1 MVETTEGKPIK
12 RNRNI
17 PIQFYVTEKE
27 LELITNRM
35 EQTGIQNRRAY
46 LLKMATDGQVIHLDI
61 SGVREMV
68 RLLSNATNNIN
79 QIANHIDYCCSYRC
93 CCCFQDTVDW
103 SRQCSFRFNQRCT
116 RHIKDGGILSHRFCA
131 GTV

>member
-1 MVETTEGKPIK
+1 MENIKEKKPVK

-27 LELITNRM
+27 LEMITRRM
-35 EQTGIQNRRAY
+35 EQTGILNRRAY
-46 LLKMATDGQVIHLDI
+46 LLKMAAEGQVIHLDF

-79 QIANHIDYCCSYRC
+79 QIAKRVNETGNFYAADLDDLREKYEEIWGQVKVIMRK
-93 CCCFQDTVDW
+93 
-103 SRQCSFRFNQRCT
+103 
-116 RHIKDGGILSHRFCA
+116 IA
-131 GTV
+131 AM